1 MVITENKFRP
11 EFSSQK
17 NHSIIL
23 KCRMKLRYV
32 EITIEWLDDTIF
44 DNQAYLYISVDTFY
58 PSLSTNLTRLINQ
71 FPFIY
76 FDK

>member
-32 EITIEWLDDTIF
+32 EITTEWPDTIF
-44 DNQAYLYISVDTFY
+44 DNQAYFYISVDTFY
-58 PSLSTNLTRLINQ
+58 LSLSINLTELINQ
-71 FPFIY
+71 FHFNY
-76 FDK
+76 

>member
-1 MVITENKFRP
+1 MVITENKFRQK
-11 EFSSQK
+11 FSSQK

-32 EITIEWLDDTIF
+32 KITIEWPDTIF
-44 DNQAYLYISVDTFY
+44 DNQANLYISVDTFN

-71 FPFIY
+71 FHFIY
-76 FDK
+76 